1 METEKLID
9 DLKTALRQLDM
20 ALKVAQTRLHARLGR
35 KRVENARDAPQYG

>member
-20 ALKVAQTRLHARLGR
+20 ALKVAQTRLHSRLGR
-35 KRVENARDAPQYG
+35 QRIESARDCPQYG